1 MRIEIQF
8 REITNFLFIS
18 DKIFVP
24 LNRIVL
30 NSLYIF
36 VIVY

>member
-1 MRIEIQF
+1 MCKEIQF

-24 LNRIVL
+24 LNRTVL
-30 NSLYIF
+30 NSLYI
-36 VIVY
+36 YLL